1 MVYND
6 VVIYFLIDVSNNAH
20 HLALIVH
27 HFPPGIIPKAQRHG
41 NAKRDE
47 PFYPSWVST
56 KELIKLEC
64 QASGPKQ
71 TVHRVSD

>member
-6 VVIYFLIDVSNNAH
+6 VVIYFLIDVLNNPH
-20 HLALIVH
+20 HLARIVY

-47 PFYPSWVST
+47 PFYPSWVRS

-64 QASGPKQ
+64 QASRSY
-71 TVHRVSD
+71 TNSSSCV